1 MSDQQVLS
9 EYVDVWWQAINDFT
23 ELLEELDAGLAEG
36 RPEVSLPGLDHA
48 AQLMLQYPADG
59 RQLIG
64 RGHPV
69 GRGVEHAPR
78 ELLPQARYPDHE
90 KFVEVIEINGE
101 ELRPFQQ
108 RVLGPLRL
116 FQHAAVECKPAQLPV
131 EIKSR
136 GGKIDRR
143 LTGR

>member
-1 MSDQQVLS
+1 M
-9 EYVDVWWQAINDFT
+9 
-23 ELLEELDAGLAEG
+23 AEG

-90 KFVEVIEINGE
+90 KFVEVVEIDRE
-101 ELRPFQQ
+101 KLRSFQQ
-108 RVLGPLRL
+108 RMLDPFRF
-116 FQHAAVECKPAQLPV
+116 FQHATVEFEPAQLPV
-131 EIKSR
+131 EIQSR
-136 GGKIDRR
+136 GGKIDGR